1 MRNFST
7 QRKGGI
13 LKRGVSSFTQ
23 PLYTHIPLFRF
34 SSMPF
39 ALFGGT
45 SKSLCNLHI
54 VRSRLLTSN
63 QPLTLCSQLFRR
75 SCFMVFLRQLLSSLR
90 AENGRSRVADV
101 KVFFGTKTFV
111 CGVGEGALRPPPP
124 HPQMFVWGRY
134 GPLCPQGTAAYATL
148 EVCNSAQLREV
159 LSKCSRRVP
168 ATIK

>member
-124 HPQMFVWGRY
+124 TPKCLFGGVTDPSAPKAPPPMQHSKFVTPRSY
-134 GPLCPQGTAAYATL
+134 
-148 EVCNSAQLREV
+148 E
-159 LSKCSRRVP
+159 KF
-168 ATIK
+168 